1 MEVVEV
7 FDYFKG
13 EEVPGCCPDGETY
26 PEEEYPFDEE
36 VPEEESFGEMYP
48 DEEDEEDDTEEEY

>member
-1 MEVVEV
+1 V